1 MRLTFHRLGLVAVLF
16 AGFLGCGGS
25 SSPAAP
31 RAAQA
36 VGPYAATR
44 WIPARPTYAIGAR
57 TFRDAQRGLR
67 DLVESFGPLVELD
80 VEDISQGLRAV
91 LRVDALS
98 PDAVAA
104 IGVDLEGGFAVF
116 SESVNPTIVVR
127 LASAAQFQAFIEQ
140 QQQAG
145 LRTQSVVSAGVEV
158 FTAPLPNQV
167 SISWAVADDWLWLH
181 VGLPFAADDT
191 ATWFAA
197 SRTPGAPTW
206 TADWQAAQGAPARQP
221 AVVGFADLRRI
232 VGALGPQAPAAA
244 TCARLLDPV
253 AKLTLALDGD
263 AKQMSAR
270 FAFDVGTAAASI
282 TKATLPV
289 PEGWAT
295 ATAQVPLAAAWNLD
309 LAVVRTTAAPC
320 TTALGIDLLR
330 RFEDLGVRGGRA
342 FLRSFDPDERSGS
355 GVASLELAHKRFFA
369 AQLDDIPMR
378 SVLERKRQFG
388 PYAGRA
394 LAIPMFM
401 TIDYV
406 LTDAVAFAAV
416 GDGMLA
422 SVVGKGGTVP
432 GPVVAL
438 AVQPLGLTREAWIGL
453 LDLLDVPHPDR
464 VADHLLRWREAR
476 LAVTVDGARLVV
488 AASGT
493 RR

>member
-1 MRLTFHRLGLVAVLF
+1 MRMTFHRLGLVAVLF
-16 AGFLGCGGS
+16 AGFLGCGGGKQA
-25 SSPAAP
+25 AAP
-31 RAAQA
+31 RAAPA
-36 VGPYAATR
+36 AGPYAATR
-44 WIPARPTYAIGAR
+44 WIPARPSYAVGAR

-67 DLVESFGPLVELD
+67 DLVESFGPLVDLD
-80 VEDISQGLRAV
+80 ADDISQGLRAV

-98 PDAVAA
+98 ADAVAA
-104 IGVDLEGGFAVF
+104 IGVDLDGGFAVF
-116 SESVNPTIVVR
+116 SEGINPTVVVR
-127 LASAAQFQAFIEQ
+127 LASAAQFQTFIEQ

-167 SISWAVADDWLWLH
+167 SISWAIADDWLWLH
-181 VGLPFAADDT
+181 IGLPFAADDA

-197 SRTPGAPTW
+197 SRRPGAPTW
-206 TADWQAAQGAPARQP
+206 TADWQAAQGSAQP
-221 AVVGFADLRRI
+221 AVVGFADVRRI
-232 VGALGPQAPAAA
+232 VGELGPRAPAAA
-244 TCARLLDPV
+244 ACARLLDPV
-253 AKLTLALDGD
+253 SKLTLALDGD

-270 FAFDVGTAAASI
+270 FAFDVGPAAASI
-282 TKATLPV
+282 TQATLAV
-289 PEGWAT
+289 PEGWAA
-295 ATAQVPLAAAWNLD
+295 ATAQVPIAAAWNLD
-309 LAVVRTTAAPC
+309 LAVVRTTVAPC

-355 GVASLELAHKRFFA
+355 GVASLELAHKRYFA

-388 PYAGRA
+388 PYAGKA

-438 AVQPLGLTREAWIGL
+438 AVHPLGLSREAWIGL
-453 LDLLDVPHPDR
+453 FDLLDVPQPDR